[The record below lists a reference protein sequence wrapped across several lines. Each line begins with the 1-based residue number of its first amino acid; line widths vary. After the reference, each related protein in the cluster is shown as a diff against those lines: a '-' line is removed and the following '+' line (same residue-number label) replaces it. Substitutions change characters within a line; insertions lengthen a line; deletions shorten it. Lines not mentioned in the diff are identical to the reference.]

1 MAQFDVHRTN
11 SRRADG
17 PPFLV
22 VVQSSRFKDVP
33 RRVAIPLV
41 AQAVIG
47 PLDSRLSPG
56 FTIDGV
62 AVVLATL
69 EVSSL
74 PLAAFGDLV
83 GNLSARGDDIIR
95 ALDLVVSRAW
105 D

>member
-11 SRRADG
+11 SRRPGG

-22 VVQSSRFKDVP
+22 VVQSSPFKDVP

-41 AQAVIG
+41 PRAVIG

-56 FTIDGV
+56 FTIEGV
-62 AVVLATL
+62 DVALATL

-74 PLAAFGDLV
+74 PLAAFGELV
-83 GNLSARGDDIIR
+83 GNLSARGDEIIR

>member
-11 SRRADG
+11 SRRPDG

-22 VVQSSRFKDVP
+22 VEQSSGFKDVP

-41 AQAVIG
+41 PQAAIG

-56 FTIDGV
+56 FTIEGV
-62 AVVLATL
+62 DVVLATL

-74 PLAAFGDLV
+74 PLAAFGELV
-83 GNLSARGDDIIR
+83 GNLAARGDDILR
-95 ALDLVVSRAW
+95 ALDLVVSRAR

>member
-1 MAQFDVHRTN
+1 MPQFDVHRTN
-11 SRRADG
+11 SRRPGG

-41 AQAVIG
+41 AQAVVG

-56 FTIDGV
+56 FTVEGV

-83 GNLSARGDDIIR
+83 GNLGARGDDIIR

>member
-11 SRRADG
+11 SRRAG
-17 PPFLV
+17 GAPFLV
-22 VVQSSRFKDVP
+22 VVQSSRFNDVP

-56 FTIDGV
+56 FVIEGV

-83 GNLSARGDDIIR
+83 GNLSAPGYDIIS